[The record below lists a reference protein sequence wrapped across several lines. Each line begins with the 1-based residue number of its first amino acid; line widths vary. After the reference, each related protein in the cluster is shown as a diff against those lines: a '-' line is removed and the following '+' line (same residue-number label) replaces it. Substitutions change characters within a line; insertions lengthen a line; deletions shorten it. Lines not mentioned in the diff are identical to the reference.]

1 MKPTPNHDHAARRFA
16 ALVDA
21 YTNRRNGTTRSTERS
36 LQDLLDA
43 YEAKLTAWRKSEKS
57 SASDFNL
64 LETLQIASDEIK
76 HSMMLE
82 WLLDHRIERAGTH
95 AQGKLGFRLF
105 LKKTGLNTDYAKADY
120 LVSP

>member
-1 MKPTPNHDHAARRFA
+1 
-16 ALVDA
+16 L
-21 YTNRRNGTTRSTERS
+21 

-43 YEAKLTAWRKSEKS
+43 YEAKLTAWRKSEES

-95 AQGKLGFRLF
+95 AQGKLGFSLF
-105 LKKTGLNTDYAKADY
+105 LEKTGLNTDYTKADY
-120 LVSP
+120 LVSREVKVTYRASTSKLLQSANLSST